1 MSAGQAV
8 VEALQI
14 EGVRYIFG
22 VVGSCFV
29 EILDALYAHPEIRFL
44 GVRHEQVAAHMADAY
59 ARASGR
65 PGVCMATNGPGATNL
80 VTGVASA
87 YMNHA
92 PMLVI
97 TGAPMISQMLRDSFQ
112 ELDQLSLFRP
122 ITKAQIQVQ
131 RGDRIPELVRHAFR
145 VAMAGKKGP
154 VLMDLPRDMLN
165 ESVDVAFMP
174 TERSRWTQRDAGD
187 ADLIA
192 RAVEV
197 LAQAKSPVIIAGGG
211 VIWSDAQVE
220 ILQVAERLT
229 AAVVTSYGHNDAAPH
244 DHPLVIGAL
253 GRAGS
258 AEAAEAVRA
267 ADVILAAGT
276 RLGHFTTFYD
286 HRFIPRQ
293 AKLIQIEVDE
303 KELGRHYALEVG
315 ILGDAKAVLGR
326 IGQTLGG
333 KARDEARLA
342 AIQAWRQQRQTRL
355 AAAGQSDSLP
365 LKPQRVYQELRRVL
379 PHNTIVTLDAGAAA
393 SHAYNLL
400 DFYEPRT
407 FISPGDLGC
416 VGAGLPSA
424 LGAKLA
430 CPDRPVV
437 CLCGDGG
444 FLMTGQDLET
454 AVRERIPVV
463 TVVMTNNCWGSEKAY
478 QKYFFHERYIGA
490 DFTNPRFDEYARL
503 FGAQGLRAE
512 KPEELRPALEKAL
525 AANVPTVLE
534 IPIDPDE
541 LPFPARS
548 DAVRDK
554 SMPGSERHHAIR

>member
-1 MSAGQAV
+1 MSMMSAGQAV
-8 VEALQI
+8 VEALRV

-87 YMNHA
+87 FMNHA
-92 PMLVI
+92 PMLVL

-131 RGDRIPELVRHAFR
+131 RGDRIPELFRHAFR

-165 ESVDVAFMP
+165 ESADITFIP
-174 TERSRWTQRDAGD
+174 PERCRWTQRDAGD

-197 LAQAKSPVIIAGGG
+197 LAQGKSPVIIAGGG

-220 ILQVAERLT
+220 ILAVAEQL
-229 AAVVTSYGHNDAAPH
+229 AAPVVTSYGHNDAVPH
-244 DHPLVIGAL
+244 NHPLVIGAL

-258 AEAAEAVRA
+258 PEAAEAVRA

-286 HRFIPRQ
+286 YRFIPPQ

-303 KELGRHYALEVG
+303 RELGRHYPLEVG

-326 IGQTLGG
+326 IRQMLGS
-333 KARDEARLA
+333 KARDEARFA
-342 AIQAWRQQRQTRL
+342 TIQTWRRQRQTRL
-355 AAAGQSDSLP
+355 ASTGQSDALP
-365 LKPQRVYQELRRVL
+365 LKPQRVYRELRQVL
-379 PHNTIVTLDAGAAA
+379 PRHTIVAIDAGAAA

-416 VGAGLPSA
+416 VGAGFPSA

-430 CPDRPVV
+430 CPDRPVI

-478 QKYFFHERYIGA
+478 QKYFFNERYVGA

-512 KPEELRPALEKAL
+512 KPEELRSGLEKAL

-534 IPIDPDE
+534 IPVDPDE

-548 DAVRDK
+548 DAVREK
-554 SMPGSERHHAIR
+554 SDARK

>member
-1 MSAGQAV
+1 MPTMSAGQAV

-22 VVGSCFV
+22 VVGSCYV
-29 EILDALYAHPEIRFL
+29 EILDALYGRSDIQFL

-65 PGVCMATNGPGATNL
+65 LGVCMATNGPGATNL
-80 VTGVASA
+80 MTGVASA
-87 YMNHA
+87 HMNHA

-122 ITKAQIQVQ
+122 LTKAQIQIQ
-131 RGDRIPELVRHAFR
+131 RADRIPELFRHAFR

-165 ESVDVAFMP
+165 EGVDVAFVP

-197 LAQAKSPVIIAGGG
+197 LARAKSPVIIAGGG
-211 VIWSDAQVE
+211 VIWSDAQAE
-220 ILQVAERLT
+220 ALEVAERLT
-229 AAVVTSYGHNDAAPH
+229 AAVVMSYGHNDAAPH

-286 HRFIPRQ
+286 HRFIPQQ

-303 KELGRHYALEVG
+303 RELGRHYPLQVG

-326 IGQTLGG
+326 IGQMLGG
-333 KARDEARLA
+333 KARDEGRFAT
-342 AIQAWRQQRQTRL
+342 IQTWRQQRQSRL
-355 AAAGQSDSLP
+355 AAAGQSDTLP

-379 PHNTIVTLDAGAAA
+379 PRNTIVALDAGAAA

-416 VGAGLPSA
+416 VGAGFPSA

-430 CPDRPVV
+430 CPERPVV

-478 QKYFFHERYIGA
+478 QKYFFNERYVGA

-512 KPEELRPALEKAL
+512 KPEELRPVLEKAL
-525 AANVPTVLE
+525 AASVPTVVE

-548 DAVRDK
+548 DAVRVK
-554 SMPGSERHHAIR
+554 SEARE